1 MLVLQAQSVWIQ
13 QEFENASLVQ
23 WDVCHAHQLVLAI
36 NVTQQQH
43 LHFLDKYRTQLQFVL
58 RSVILETLPQLME
71 TVLLVKLDVLSV
83 PIKLFVLEFNKDLFL
98 IKQWLL
104 PQLKVLWTW
113 LLMELTSTV
122 KIFSSV
128 HKLAPNVLIRRLN
141 VLIVDKDSISTYLIT
156 LVSILFNVLV
166 VLMVKME
173 QMDQSAF
180 VINA

>member
-1 MLVLQAQSVWIQ
+1 
-13 QEFENASLVQ
+13 
-23 WDVCHAHQLVLAI
+23 
-36 NVTQQQH
+36 
-43 LHFLDKYRTQLQFVL
+43 
-58 RSVILETLPQLME
+58 
-71 TVLLVKLDVLSV
+71 
-83 PIKLFVLEFNKDLFL
+83 
-98 IKQWLL
+98 
-104 PQLKVLWTW
+104 
-113 LLMELTSTV
+113 MELTSTV